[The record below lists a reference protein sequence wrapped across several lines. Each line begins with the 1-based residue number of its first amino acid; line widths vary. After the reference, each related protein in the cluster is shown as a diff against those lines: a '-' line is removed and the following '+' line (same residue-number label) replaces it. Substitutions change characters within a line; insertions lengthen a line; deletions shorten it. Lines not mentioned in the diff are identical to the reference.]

1 MAMNGFYPFLN
12 WFDKRAWY
20 PLGRIVGG
28 TVSYRALE
36 GRREDEGKVMNV
48 MHRAIPLFNYTPLQ
62 MTINGVQ
69 GGYREYVPGGGGGGG
84 HLNPCPGGLEGIIE
98 ACPGG
103 SGTT

>member
-1 MAMNGFYPFLN
+1 MVICHTAFQTTSYTARYVNICGGNASAMGCTQT
-12 WFDKRAWY
+12 
-20 PLGRIVGG
+20 IE
-28 TVSYRALE
+28 TVE
-36 GRREDEGKVMNV
+36 WMQ
-48 MHRAIPLFNYTPLQ
+48 RAIPLFNYIPLQ

-69 GGYREYVPGGGGGGG
+69 GGIGNMSPGGC

>member
-1 MAMNGFYPFLN
+1 
-12 WFDKRAWY
+12 
-20 PLGRIVGG
+20 
-28 TVSYRALE
+28 
-36 GRREDEGKVMNV
+36 
-48 MHRAIPLFNYTPLQ
+48 

-69 GGYREYVPGGGGGGG
+69 GGIGNMSRGGGGGGGG